1 MLNARKIA
9 AIAGALTL
17 LAVPASQA
25 AAQDQPLGI
34 RPTRFTAEVYLAQYS
49 LDNTAA
55 DGGRS
60 GVGGFG
66 GRLMFNR
73 STASDA
79 LRTFFTRAS
88 GGVFATLTSGK
99 GAADLSTQHYGV
111 QGDVALFPA
120 PVARGFLDP
129 FVSLGV
135 GAFRTSIDNPLGS
148 GRIVNTDFAVT
159 PAVGTRVPLFSGL
172 SFRGDLRTPVIFGDN
187 TSVNFV
193 AEEFCCLGTRAPL
206 PCPQPS
212 PSSSWSRSPIWPRTS
227 PSTGSRADS

>member
-1 MLNARKIA
+1 MPNVRKVA
-9 AIAGALTL
+9 ALAGALTL
-17 LAVPASQA
+17 LTVPVSQA

-49 LDNTAA
+49 LDNAGA
-55 DGGRS
+55 DGGRA
-60 GVGGFG
+60 GLGGFG

-73 STASDA
+73 SAASDA

-88 GGVFATLTSGK
+88 GGVFATYTTQDES
-99 GAADLSTQHYGV
+99 STLHYGV

-135 GAFRTSIDNPLGS
+135 GGFRSSANNPLGEGS
-148 GRIVNTDFAVT
+148 VVNTDFAIT
-159 PAVGTRVPLFSGL
+159 PAAGTRVPLFSGI
-172 SFRGDLRTPVIFGDN
+172 SFRGDLRAPIIFGES

-193 AEEFCCLGTRAPL
+193 AEGGLSLSF
-206 PCPQPS
+206 
-212 PSSSWSRSPIWPRTS
+212 
-227 PSTGSRADS
+227 

>member
-9 AIAGALTL
+9 ALAGALTL
-17 LAVPASQA
+17 LAIPASQA
-25 AAQDQPLGI
+25 AAQDQPIGVQ
-34 RPTRFTAEVYLAQYS
+34 PTRFTAELYLAQYS
-49 LDNTAA
+49 LDNAAA

-60 GVGGFG
+60 GLGGFG

-99 GAADLSTQHYGV
+99 GESDLSTQHFGV

-120 PVARGFLDP
+120 PVARGYLDP
-129 FVSLGV
+129 FISLGL
-135 GAFRTSIDNPLGS
+135 GGFRTSVDNEAGE
-148 GRIVNTDFAVT
+148 GRLVNTDLAIT
-159 PAVGTRVPLFSGL
+159 PAAGTRIPLFSGI
-172 SFRGDLRTPVIFGDN
+172 SFRGDLRAPIIFGES

-193 AEEFCCLGTRAPL
+193 AEGGLSLSF
-206 PCPQPS
+206 
-212 PSSSWSRSPIWPRTS
+212 
-227 PSTGSRADS
+227 